1 LQKCFVAILQ
11 KKYRGKCLSVAMAQS
26 SYQGKSH
33 KRLKNNYSRLIDFLS
48 HISKLFY
55 FTLLGL
61 PDFFMHH

>member
-1 LQKCFVAILQ
+1 
-11 KKYRGKCLSVAMAQS
+11 MAQS
-26 SYQGKSH
+26 SYQGKSQ

-61 PDFFMHH
+61 PDFFVHH